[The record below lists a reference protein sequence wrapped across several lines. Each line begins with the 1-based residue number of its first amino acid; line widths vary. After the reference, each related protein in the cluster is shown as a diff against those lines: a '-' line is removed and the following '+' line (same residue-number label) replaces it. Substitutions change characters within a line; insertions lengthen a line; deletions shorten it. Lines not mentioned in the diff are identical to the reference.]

1 MKKVYKKVLLFLFV
15 LILMLAIK
23 NNIYAASV
31 NISVGSGTITL
42 GESCTITITGT
53 GAAAYDVVANISG
66 AGISDKIYLNAYTDN
81 LQNGTKSASKTI
93 KPTKTG
99 KITVSIANSSN
110 ITISGASGSTPISGA
125 SKTITVNEKVS
136 TTETPTNTP
145 TTPKPTTTTKK
156 PTTSKPTTTTTPTKQ
171 EEPKVVEDNFY
182 INSILLKG
190 IKENGE
196 TENITLSPEFNKDI
210 YEYTCNVS
218 AQINKIEIEKEAG
231 QYTNSIIVKGLEKLK
246 VGENIITLMLSA
258 EDHQAKTYTIKVIK
272 EETVEAS
279 ADIAEEKIQE
289 DREQKE
295 PAMIH
300 MPVWAFIA
308 LQMGIIVVEVIT
320 ILFIIKQTKARH

>member
-1 MKKVYKKVLLFLFV
+1 MKNIKYKVIINFIILLFG
-15 LILMLAIK
+15 ILLVNSIV
-23 NNIYAASV
+23 NAASMGMSINKSSCNV
-31 NISVGSGTITL
+31 GETFTVTVSGINGKVKISGNANISVSPSGVIFIDGKQTIT
-42 GESCTITITGT
+42 CTAKSVGTGT
-53 GAAAYDVVANISG
+53 V
-66 AGISDKIYLNAYTDN
+66 
-81 LQNGTKSASKTI
+81 
-93 KPTKTG
+93 
-99 KITVSIANSSN
+99 TV
-110 ITISGASGSTPISGA
+110 TPIDA
-125 SKTITVNEKVS
+125 SNTAAEPEEITTPASRSIQIKEKN
-136 TTETPTNTP
+136 TTPPTTQ

-210 YEYTCNVS
+210 YEYTCNIS
-218 AQINKIEIEKEAG
+218 AQINKIEIEKEVG
-231 QYTNSIIVKGLEKLK
+231 QYTNSIIVKGGEELK

-279 ADIAEEKIQE
+279 ADITEEKIQE
-289 DREQKE
+289 DKTQKE

>member
-23 NNIYAASV
+23 NNIYAAGV
-31 NISVGSGTITL
+31 NISVNSGTITL

-66 AGISDKIYLNAYTDN
+66 AGISDKIYLNAFSDN
-81 LQNGTKSASKTI
+81 LQNATKSASKTI
-93 KPTKTG
+93 TPTKTG
-99 KITVSIANSSN
+99 TITISIAGSSN
-110 ITISGASGSTPISGA
+110 VTISGASGSQPITGA
-125 SKTITVNEKVS
+125 NKTITVKEKSVV
-136 TTETPTNTP
+136 TEKPTNTTTPP
-145 TTPKPTTTTKK
+145 TTSKPTTTTKK
-156 PTTSKPTTTTTPTKQ
+156 PTTTTQTKQ
-171 EEPKVVEDNFY
+171 EEPKKEVVEDNFY
-182 INSILLKG
+182 INSVVLKG

-196 TENITLSPEFNKDI
+196 TEDIILSPEFNKDT

-218 AQINKIEIEKEAG
+218 SEITKIEIQKEAG
-231 QYTNSIIVKGLEKLK
+231 QYTNSIIVTGGEELK
-246 VGENIITLMLSA
+246 TGENIITLMLSA

-272 EETVEAS
+272 EEAVETS
-279 ADIAEEKIQE
+279 ANIAEEKIEE

-308 LQMGIIVVEVIT
+308 LQMGIIVVEVLT
-320 ILFIIKQTKARH
+320 ILFVIKRRKGQH